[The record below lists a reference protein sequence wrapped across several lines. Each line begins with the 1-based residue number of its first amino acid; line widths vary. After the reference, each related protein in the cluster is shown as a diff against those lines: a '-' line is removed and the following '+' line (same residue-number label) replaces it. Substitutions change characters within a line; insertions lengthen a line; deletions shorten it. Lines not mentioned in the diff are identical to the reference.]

1 MLILQSL
8 VLADRGSNPRSKA
21 LKAGMLTITTPRALM
36 RLGKYTWDKDMS

>member
-21 LKAGMLTITTPRALM
+21 LKAGMLTITPRALM